1 MTTVPQI
8 ISLLGGNTRFAA
20 VIGKGASTV
29 SEMKRSGSIPVR
41 YWPAILDEAKAK
53 GLPIDSDVLVAAN
66 TARRPQAGS
75 PVFAHGNGNAATAAP
90 DAGEAA

>member
-8 ISLLGGNTRFAA
+8 ISLLGGNTRVAA

-41 YWPAILDEAKAK
+41 YWPALLEEARAQ
-53 GLPIDSDVLVAAN
+53 GVALDSDTLVAAN
-66 TARRPQAGS
+66 TAPRE
-75 PVFAHGNGNAATAAP
+75 
-90 DAGEAA
+90 EAKAQ